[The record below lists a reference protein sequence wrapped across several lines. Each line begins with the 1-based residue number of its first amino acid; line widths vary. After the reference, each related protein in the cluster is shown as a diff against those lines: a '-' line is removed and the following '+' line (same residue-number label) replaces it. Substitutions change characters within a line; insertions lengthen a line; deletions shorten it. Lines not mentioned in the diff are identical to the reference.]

1 MTVQELYD
9 FAKSFG
15 LENEQL
21 DIYVMHD
28 ADSIEFIAEQP
39 DRITFDEPSITN
51 DGSVQIFI
59 RRDQSNCVWSSESYA
74 EHAEWQTCINE
85 EDSGFVHC
93 SKCHAEF
100 RIADLERVGDDK
112 GFVNYCP
119 ACGTRMIDHGM
130 FSPKKLA
137 ILRE

>member
-9 FAKSFG
+9 FAKGFG
-15 LENEQL
+15 LEDERL
-21 DIYVMHD
+21 DIFVMHD
-28 ADSIEFIAEQP
+28 AESIEFIAEQP

-51 DGSVQIFI
+51 DGSVQIVI
-59 RRDQSNCVWSSESYA
+59 RRDQSNLVWSAESYA

-100 RIADLERVGDDK
+100 RIDALERVGDNT

-119 ACGTRMIDHGM
+119 ACGTRMINH
-130 FSPKKLA
+130 A
-137 ILRE
+137 

>member
-1 MTVQELYD
+1 MTVQELYN
-9 FAKSFG
+9 FAKGFG
-15 LENEQL
+15 LEDEQL

-39 DRITFDEPSITN
+39 YKLTFDEPSITN
-51 DGSVQIFI
+51 DGAVQLYI
-59 RRDQSNCVWSSESYA
+59 RRDQSNYVWSSESYA

-85 EDSGFVHC
+85 EDSGFIHC

-100 RIADLERVGDDK
+100 RIDALEHVGDDT

-119 ACGTRMIDHGM
+119 SCGTRMIDHGT
-130 FSPKKLA
+130 FSPEKLA
-137 ILRE
+137 ILRK